1 MGGGGRDF
9 PPKRV
14 GAPFVPPPPP
24 ARCHRM
30 YAEAFKE
37 CLDAY
42 LEGLIAGGA
51 DLFARL
57 LERKARDHDSDDHR
71 AGRTPSFASKAGVN
85 LCPPR
90 ATPCAA
96 GGDSSLPCVSRWDE
110 DRALHP
116 REGSGLRQPRRQRQ
130 QRRQSA
136 HVIHPVDKAH

>member
-1 MGGGGRDF
+1 MPTQKSWG
-9 PPKRV
+9 PVCPS
-14 GAPFVPPPPP
+14 PPP
-24 ARCHRM
+24 ARCHCM

-37 CLDAY
+37 FLDAY

-71 AGRTPSFASKAGVN
+71 DSRTPSFASKAGVN

-96 GGDSSLPCVSRWDE
+96 GGDSSLPRVTRWDE

-116 REGSGLRQPRRQRQ
+116 REGLGLRRP
-130 QRRQSA
+130 
-136 HVIHPVDKAH
+136 